1 MKLNKQCFLI
11 GSVCLERNRWG
22 SRVPSLA
29 VSDWLPRFKA
39 DGFDGVELWQFHYTA
54 VDAAEQGRLEQA
66 ASLLPIYNSYVGF
79 DDADAAAVARA
90 EAASIAARL
99 GATGIKF
106 NLGGDRQ
113 SLDAYRRNLLAWG
126 STLPASCQLL
136 CECHPGSV
144 LEKVEDAAVFFA
156 DLDPHRFGV
165 IVHVGNA
172 TADGVAGWFGAL
184 GDRVRHL
191 HVQLRGADL
200 DPATPAGRT
209 ALDASFR
216 IVKDHGFDGSVTL
229 EFTRGIGRDE
239 NIEALYANA
248 CADMRYCRE
257 ILSC

>member
-1 MKLNKQCFLI
+1 MKLNKQHFLI

-22 SRVPSLA
+22 SRVPSFA
-29 VSDWLPRFKA
+29 VSDWLLRFKA

-54 VDAAEQGRLEQA
+54 SDAAERGRLEQA
-66 ASLLPIYNSYVGF
+66 SSLLPIFNSYVGF
-79 DDADAAAVARA
+79 DDAAAEARA
-90 EAASIAARL
+90 EAALIVERL
-99 GATGIKF
+99 GATGVKY

-113 SLDAYRRNLLAWG
+113 ALGIYRRNLLAWG
-126 STLPASCQLL
+126 STLPASCRLL
-136 CECHPGSV
+136 CECHPGTV

-172 TADGVAGWFGAL
+172 SADSVAGWFGAF

-191 HVQLRGADL
+191 HVQLRDADL
-200 DPATPAGRT
+200 DPVTPAGRA

-216 IVKDHGFDGSVTL
+216 IVKDHGFNGSVTL
-229 EFTRGIGRDE
+229 EFTRGIGRNE
-239 NIEALYANA
+239 NIETLYANV

-257 ILSC
+257 VLSC